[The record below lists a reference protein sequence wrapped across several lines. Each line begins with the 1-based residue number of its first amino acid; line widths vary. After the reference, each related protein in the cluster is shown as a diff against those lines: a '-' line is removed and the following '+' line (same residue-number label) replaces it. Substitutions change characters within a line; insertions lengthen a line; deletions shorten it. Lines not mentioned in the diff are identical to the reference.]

1 MPSAG
6 VTPGGIQVTP
16 CESAPAWVGG
26 SLSGS
31 VRMSPCEGRDRMAWT
46 RIGLGYEWAW
56 ACAGVGAS
64 DLGGV
69 ILNERESERKRA

>member
-1 MPSAG
+1 MA
-6 VTPGGIQVTP
+6 
-16 CESAPAWVGG
+16 
-26 SLSGS
+26 
-31 VRMSPCEGRDRMAWT
+31 PCEGAPAKGETGWAWT
-46 RIGLGYEWAW
+46 RMGLGYEWAW